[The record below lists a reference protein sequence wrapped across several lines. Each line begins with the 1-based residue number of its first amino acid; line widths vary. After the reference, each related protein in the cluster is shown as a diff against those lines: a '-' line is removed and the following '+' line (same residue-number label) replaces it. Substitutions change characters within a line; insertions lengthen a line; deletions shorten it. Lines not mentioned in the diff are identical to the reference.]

1 MGEKTAPPLQS
12 RWGCGIIQIKKALS
26 GKRSAPFRE
35 VITKMTA
42 RVEPGSH
49 FLLLK
54 ILYAISNAPKPTV
67 ASNVSRAKVS
77 KSVIEHPK
85 VYSCKQ
91 YYSPAVAISAGLW
104 YNITKE
110 SAVWQTV
117 STFPGSQSKDDR
129 TKWKPGGHFLLLK
142 IFHAMSKTPKPTV
155 ASNVSK
161 AKVSKSVIEHPPFR
175 CGASGA

>member
-1 MGEKTAPPLQS
+1 M
-12 RWGCGIIQIKKALS
+12 I
-26 GKRSAPFRE
+26 
-35 VITKMTA
+35 A

-67 ASNVSRAKVS
+67 ASNVSRARVS

-104 YNITKE
+104 YNINEE

-117 STFPGSQSKDDR
+117 STFPVSQSKNDR
-129 TKWKPGGHFLLLK
+129 SELDTEGGHFLLLK

-155 ASNVSK
+155 ASNVSR
-161 AKVSKSVIEHPPFR
+161 AKVSKSVMKHPPFR
-175 CGASGA
+175 SGASGA

>member
-1 MGEKTAPPLQS
+1 M
-12 RWGCGIIQIKKALS
+12 I
-26 GKRSAPFRE
+26 
-35 VITKMTA
+35 A

-67 ASNVSRAKVS
+67 ASNVSKAKVS

-117 STFPGSQSKDDR
+117 STFPVDQQKMIARLVAGRSFFVMKNLVRNIKRAEAYRCKQRKQS
-129 TKWKPGGHFLLLK
+129 
-142 IFHAMSKTPKPTV
+142 
-155 ASNVSK
+155 
-161 AKVSKSVIEHPPFR
+161 
-175 CGASGA
+175 

>member
-1 MGEKTAPPLQS
+1 M
-12 RWGCGIIQIKKALS
+12 I
-26 GKRSAPFRE
+26 
-35 VITKMTA
+35 A

-67 ASNVSRAKVS
+67 ASNVSKAKVS

-104 YNITKE
+104 YNINEE

-117 STFPGSQSKDDR
+117 STFPANQLQEMIAQVGS
-129 TKWKPGGHFLLLK
+129 WGGHFLLLK
-142 IFHAMSKTPKPTV
+142 IFQAISKTPKLTV
-155 ASNVSK
+155 ASNVSR
-161 AKVSKSVIEHPPFR
+161 AKVSKSVMKHPPFR
-175 CGASGA
+175 SGASGA

>member
-1 MGEKTAPPLQS
+1 M
-12 RWGCGIIQIKKALS
+12 I
-26 GKRSAPFRE
+26 
-35 VITKMTA
+35 A

-104 YNITKE
+104 YNINEE

-117 STFPGSQSKDDR
+117 STFPVDQLQKMIAQVGS
-129 TKWKPGGHFLLLK
+129 WGGHFLLLK
-142 IFHAMSKTPKPTV
+142 IFQATSKTPKPTV

>member
-1 MGEKTAPPLQS
+1 
-12 RWGCGIIQIKKALS
+12 
-26 GKRSAPFRE
+26 
-35 VITKMTA
+35 MTA

-67 ASNVSRAKVS
+67 ASNVSKAKVS

-104 YNITKE
+104 YNINEE

-117 STFPGSQSKDDR
+117 STFPANQLQKMIARNGSR
-129 TKWKPGGHFLLLK
+129 AV
-142 IFHAMSKTPKPTV
+142 IFCYERSCTQCQTRQNLQLQAT
-155 ASNVSK
+155 
-161 AKVSKSVIEHPPFR
+161 
-175 CGASGA
+175 

>member
-1 MGEKTAPPLQS
+1 MSEKTAPPLQF
-12 RWGCGIIQIKKALS
+12 RRGCGIITTKE
-26 GKRSAPFRE
+26 SAVWQTVSTFPISQLQE
-35 VITKMTA
+35 MIA

-67 ASNVSRAKVS
+67 ASNVSKAKVS

-104 YNITKE
+104 YNINEE

-117 STFPGSQSKDDR
+117 STFPVDQQKMIARLVAGRSFFVIKDFPGDVKNSEAHRCKQRKQS
-129 TKWKPGGHFLLLK
+129 
-142 IFHAMSKTPKPTV
+142 
-155 ASNVSK
+155 
-161 AKVSKSVIEHPPFR
+161 
-175 CGASGA
+175 

>member
-1 MGEKTAPPLQS
+1 M
-12 RWGCGIIQIKKALS
+12 I
-26 GKRSAPFRE
+26 
-35 VITKMTA
+35 A
-42 RVEPGSH
+42 RVEPGRH

-67 ASNVSRAKVS
+67 ASNVSKAKVS

-104 YNITKE
+104 YNINEE

-117 STFPGSQSKDDR
+117 STFPVDQQKMIARLVAGRSFFVIKDFPGDVKNSEAHRCKQRKQS
-129 TKWKPGGHFLLLK
+129 
-142 IFHAMSKTPKPTV
+142 
-155 ASNVSK
+155 
-161 AKVSKSVIEHPPFR
+161 
-175 CGASGA
+175 

>member
-117 STFPGSQSKDDR
+117 STFPVDQQKMIARLVAGRSFFVMKDLIRYVECAKAHRCKQREQSQS
-129 TKWKPGGHFLLLK
+129 L
-142 IFHAMSKTPKPTV
+142 
-155 ASNVSK
+155 
-161 AKVSKSVIEHPPFR
+161 
-175 CGASGA
+175 

>member
-1 MGEKTAPPLQS
+1 M
-12 RWGCGIIQIKKALS
+12 
-26 GKRSAPFRE
+26 
-35 VITKMTA
+35 
-42 RVEPGSH
+42 
-49 FLLLK
+49 
-54 ILYAISNAPKPTV
+54 PKPTV

-117 STFPGSQSKDDR
+117 STFPVDQQKMIARLVAGRSFFVMKNLIRYVECAEAHCCKQREQSQN
-129 TKWKPGGHFLLLK
+129 L
-142 IFHAMSKTPKPTV
+142 
-155 ASNVSK
+155 
-161 AKVSKSVIEHPPFR
+161 
-175 CGASGA
+175 

>member
-1 MGEKTAPPLQS
+1 M
-12 RWGCGIIQIKKALS
+12 
-26 GKRSAPFRE
+26 
-35 VITKMTA
+35 
-42 RVEPGSH
+42 
-49 FLLLK
+49 
-54 ILYAISNAPKPTV
+54 PKSTV

-104 YNITKE
+104 YNINEE

-117 STFPGSQSKDDR
+117 STFPASQSQRMTAQVCDAE
-129 TKWKPGGHFLLLK
+129 GGHFLLLK
-142 IFHAMSKTPKPTV
+142 IFQATSKTPKPTV